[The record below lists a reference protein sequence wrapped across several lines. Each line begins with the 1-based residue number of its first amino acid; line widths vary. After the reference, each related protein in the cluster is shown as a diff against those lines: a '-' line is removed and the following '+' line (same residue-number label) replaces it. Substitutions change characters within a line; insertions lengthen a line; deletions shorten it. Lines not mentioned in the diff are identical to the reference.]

1 MEGTDYAE
9 VACKGNDDGYC
20 TVEYF
25 PPSPG
30 DYDISIKFAEPHIPG
45 SPFKVV
51 VVDEKQASNVT
62 AYGEGLEVVR
72 ENIPTKFMVNTSKCN
87 PAQLNVTLKTNK
99 GRVQK
104 PVIKN
109 CGNGLFEVTYQPPS
123 PDSDLQ
129 VGVMF
134 DGENIPGSPFKPQV
148 LPTVEPNKVILSGPG
163 VAPVCTASFPID
175 FVVDTS
181 EAGYG
186 DLEVQVLVSKESR
199 ILRLTIPWDYAISIY
214 TRGV

>member
-9 VACKGNDDGYC
+9 VTCKGNDDGYC

-30 DYDISIKFAEPHIPG
+30 DYDISIKFAEQHIPG

-129 VGVMF
+129 VGVIF

-199 ILRLTIPWDYAISIY
+199 IRS
-214 TRGV
+214 